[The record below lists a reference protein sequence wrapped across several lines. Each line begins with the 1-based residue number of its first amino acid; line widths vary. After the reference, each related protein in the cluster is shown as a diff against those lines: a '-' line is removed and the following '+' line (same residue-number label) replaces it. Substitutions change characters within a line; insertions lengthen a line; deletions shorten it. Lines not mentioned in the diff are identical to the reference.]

1 MRNKRNYKTWSEL
14 NAAQKEQ
21 VNNYSN
27 DLKNCKYKSR
37 PLMKYNIDES
47 GDFNGEYIDAYLLV
61 DMFSI

>member
-1 MRNKRNYKTWSEL
+1 MRNKRNYKTWAEL
-14 NAAQKEQ
+14 SVVQKKQ
-21 VNNYSN
+21 VSNHSN

-37 PLMKYNIDES
+37 PLMKYNIDDK